1 MKWNKMKRKQS
12 NIQIH
17 RDWVIEAGN
26 EMPIIN
32 ESNWCNSNDLNILP
46 IIICVHWSLYIVI
59 FASYLAAPHKR
70 GHFIESVRIETLSNL
85 YEISDLFLADRYKS
99 EHWTLNAQVNF
110 VVENSADEII
120 QLNFKPLSHAESFDK
135 SWNHVITF
143 CFQSMEKKETNKR
156 VSSPFPSIHSNINY

>member
-1 MKWNKMKRKQS
+1 MKRKQS

-17 RDWVIEAGN
+17 RDWVIQAGN

-59 FASYLAAPHKR
+59 FASYPAAPHKR

-85 YEISDLFLADRYKS
+85 YEISELFLADRYKS